1 MIVWLPLIRTGT
13 GSEVYTR
20 LLADGMRARGHQ
32 VHLDAVDH
40 RFQFAPWLAPI
51 RPPAGAEVVLANSWS
66 AAGFRRGGL
75 PLVSVCHLVVHD
87 PVLTPYKSLSQRLF
101 HAGFVR
107 PMERAAVRK
116 ASINL
121 AVSAAVAGQMRVH
134 LDAGPV
140 EVIHNGVDTEYFSP
154 GDKRSDIGPVRLLF
168 VGKPSLRKGFDIL
181 AKVVERL
188 GPEAEFICV
197 GPEPGPDLPRPPG
210 TYVGPR
216 NRREVRDA
224 MRKAD
229 MLIFPSR
236 MEGCPY
242 VVAEALATG
251 LPVIGCSG
259 TPVEEITPRTAGIFR
274 RAEDIDGF
282 VDEIRGL
289 VGDRSRLTEA
299 REAARAHAVATLSI
313 DTWLD
318 RTEAVL
324 TRAASA

>member
-20 LLADGMRARGHQ
+20 LLADGLRARGHQ

-87 PVLTPYKSLSQRLF
+87 PVLRPYKSVSQRLF
-101 HAGFVR
+101 HTGFVQ

-116 ASINL
+116 ATINL
-121 AVSAAVAGQMRVH
+121 AVSAAVAAQMRAH
-134 LDAGPV
+134 LGAGTI
-140 EVIHNGVDTEYFSP
+140 EVIHNGVDTNFFSP
-154 GDKRSDIGPVRLLF
+154 GDERINTGRLRLLF

-181 AKVVERL
+181 AKIVGQL
-188 GPEAEFICV
+188 GRQAEFTCI

-210 TYVGPR
+210 TYTGPR
-216 NRREVRDA
+216 DRTGVRDA
-224 MRKAD
+224 MRNAD
-229 MLIFPSR
+229 MLLFPSR

-251 LPVIGCSG
+251 LPVVGCSG
-259 TPVEEITPRTAGIFR
+259 APVEEITPPEAGIFR
-274 RAEDIDGF
+274 DTDDIDGF
-282 VDEIRGL
+282 LDGIRSL
-289 VGDRSRLTEA
+289 ADDQARFAEA
-299 REAARAHAVATLSI
+299 QEAARAHAVTALSLEP
-313 DTWLD
+313 WLD
-318 RTEAVL
+318 KTEAVL
-324 TRAASA
+324 KRAASA